1 MNNRYFNNK
10 ATLVLAAAV
19 AMLAFA
25 APAFAA
31 TSGTLTLQGT
41 VPGILEISVTPTAAA
56 SALDLTANTTN
67 LLVATVNERSN
78 RKAGYTVSLQS
89 ANAAAASANAAFLKS
104 AAADNADT
112 LGYTMSYDGVAVA
125 LAGGVA
131 QVSDVSAKTAAGGT
145 DKELRISYDGAVSY
159 LNADDY
165 ADTLTLTITA
175 K

>member
-1 MNNRYFNNK
+1 MNSK
-10 ATLVLAAAV
+10 I
-19 AMLAFA
+19 LAFALMALA

-41 VPGILEISVTPTAAA
+41 VAGILEISVTPTPAA
-56 SALDLTANTTN
+56 SALDLTANTTE

-78 RKAGYTVSLQS
+78 RKAGYTVTVQS

-104 AAADNADT
+104 VDALNADT
-112 LGYTMSYDGVAVA
+112 LGYTMSYAGAAVA
-125 LAGGVA
+125 LVGGVA

-145 DKELRISYDGAVSY
+145 DKELRISYDGAASF

-165 ADTLTLTITA
+165 ADTLTFTITA